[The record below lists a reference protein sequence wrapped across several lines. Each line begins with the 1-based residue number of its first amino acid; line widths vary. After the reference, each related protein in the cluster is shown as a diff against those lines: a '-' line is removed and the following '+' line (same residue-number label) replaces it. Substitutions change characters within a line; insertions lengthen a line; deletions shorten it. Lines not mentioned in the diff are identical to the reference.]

1 MVKATNPYH
10 KNTIVKY
17 TLMVFKRIA
26 NITSESASKYYD
38 GTPLSNSSLIY
49 KDNIGFVENEAS
61 AKAIGSITDISETK
75 NTIEITYNKEKY
87 KEDNYILST
96 NEGTLSILNYV
107 PRKRAVNI
115 ATFAS

>member
-17 TLMVFKRIA
+17 TLMVFKRIV
-26 NITSESASKYYD
+26 NITSASDSKYYD
-38 GTPLSNSSLIY
+38 GKVLSNSSLIY

-61 AKAIGSITDISETK
+61 AKVTGCITDIGETK

-87 KEDNYILST
+87 
-96 NEGTLSILNYV
+96 
-107 PRKRAVNI
+107 
-115 ATFAS
+115 